1 MKSRTSTTAGLGAA
15 VVAALTPVALP
26 ATAAAA
32 ATKKY
37 VGTLERTHYSNVQV
51 TITVTGKKIKTI
63 SASANPQDQA
73 SYQRQAYALPLL
85 RKEALAAQSYKIHTI
100 SGVTITSEG
109 FLASLYSAMGHAH
122 LL

>member
-15 VVAALTPVALP
+15 VVVAALTPVALP

-63 SASANPQDQA
+63 YVSANPQV
-73 SYQRQAYALPLL
+73 
-85 RKEALAAQSYKIHTI
+85 AAARADGRSIRNRSRFI
-100 SGVTITSEG
+100 PSPGVN
-109 FLASLYSAMGHAH
+109 
-122 LL
+122 